1 MGRGLCY
8 NSESAKV
15 RAGWSIHPVQTRSRS
30 VLYAAVLRRVKNR
43 ALVPAYKDGLHR
55 VYGPSGAGRSQEGR
69 MGREGPGGGWM
80 YGLIRVV
87 YVWDIMIRVLG

>member
-1 MGRGLCY
+1 M
-8 NSESAKV
+8 
-15 RAGWSIHPVQTRSRS
+15 
-30 VLYAAVLRRVKNR
+30 
-43 ALVPAYKDGLHR
+43 PAYKDGLHR
-55 VYGPSGAGRSQEGR
+55 VYGPSGAGRSLEGR